1 MVTLLVSP
9 IVSQHGGN
17 KKTAASAAVFFD
29 AEA

>member
-1 MVTLLVSP
+1 MLSLLVSP

-17 KKTAASAAVFFD
+17 KKTAAEAAVFFN